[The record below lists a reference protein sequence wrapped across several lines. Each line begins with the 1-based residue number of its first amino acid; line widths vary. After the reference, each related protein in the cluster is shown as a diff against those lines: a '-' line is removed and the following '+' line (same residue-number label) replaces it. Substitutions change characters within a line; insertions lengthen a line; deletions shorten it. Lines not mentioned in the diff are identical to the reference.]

1 MRQTLAAVAL
11 GMILFPGTMAVA
23 ADAENGRALA
33 EENCARCHD
42 VGPGGGSK
50 MHPPSFA
57 AIAGFRA
64 EDYILSRI
72 MFPNLHSSMPSW
84 VNWISREEMADLVAY
99 IVSLEGS

>member
-11 GMILFPGTMAVA
+11 GVFLFPGTMAAA
-23 ADAENGRALA
+23 ADAEIGRTLA

-42 VGPGGGSK
+42 IGPGGGAK

-57 AIAGFRA
+57 AIAAFRA
-64 EDYILSRI
+64 EDYIVSRI

-84 VNWISREEMADLVAY
+84 VNWIIREEIDDLVAY